1 MIASAKSII
10 SDSERPPCDSVLS
23 VSKHSALLVGSVQD
37 QIQCSMLMS
46 LQEARE
52 LQMKALRGT
61 IHPTEVERVA
71 LQLVTALEQNF
82 LLSHKVEHQRDMLGC
97 PTCGGYH

>member
-1 MIASAKSII
+1 M
-10 SDSERPPCDSVLS
+10 P
-23 VSKHSALLVGSVQD
+23 
-37 QIQCSMLMS
+37 MS

-61 IHPTEVERVA
+61 IHPNEVKKIGLE
-71 LQLVTALEQNF
+71 LVSALEQNY
-82 LLSHKVEHQRDMLGC
+82 LLRRQVETHQDMLGC